1 MPVLKTGKFVERYIN
16 GKPTKTRKKFSDRY
30 LFVDIPYEVKTLKKL
45 QALNFYFKIVDIL
58 IFNEDNFKIQL
69 RIYKPASYLLV
80 AFLYNFFKQN
90 HIDNFKISYCY
101 GGTSKMVIIDSKTI
115 EKELAKGYIR

>member
-16 GKPTKTRKKFSDRY
+16 GKPTKTHKKFSKKY
-30 LFVDIPYEVKTLKKL
+30 LFVDMPYEVKTLKKL
-45 QALNFYFKIVDIL
+45 QALNLYFNIVDIL
-58 IFNEDNFKIQL
+58 VLNEDNFKIQL

-80 AFLYNFFKQN
+80 AFIYHFLKEN

-101 GGTSKMVIIDSKTI
+101 GGNAKWVFIDSKTI
-115 EKELAKGYIR
+115 EKQLAKGYVR